1 MREADSH
8 GARLAPRPP
17 QAQRW
22 GPQAT
27 MPELLVFSLGPL
39 RVCSRGGGGGGGQ
52 RPAAHCLAIA
62 CPKTSRAAQRTRS
75 SDPWRPG
82 SRTPCA
88 GRGLP
93 SHQTSADRAKR
104 KQNAAAAAEAA
115 TAVAAGGWRS
125 RRWPTA
131 GGGSEL
137 RAQNTWCNRVNGAH
151 GRTDHCTESI
161 FYPRLTAELKSRRLL
176 RRRVPVL
183 AIPYTRVDLCL
194 VGRSPWVSLWR
205 PLQRQQR
212 QWLLREMGIFGFR
225 VIIREP

>member
-52 RPAAHCLAIA
+52 RPAAHCPAIA

>member
-52 RPAAHCLAIA
+52 RPAAHCPAIA

-75 SDPWRPG
+75 SDPWCPG

-93 SHQTSADRAKR
+93 SHQTSAGRAMR
-104 KQNAAAAAEAA
+104 KQNAAVVAEAA
-115 TAVAAGGWRS
+115 TAVA
-125 RRWPTA
+125 RRWVAKPQVANGGRGLGTA
-131 GGGSEL
+131 
-137 RAQNTWCNRVNGAH
+137 
-151 GRTDHCTESI
+151 CTEHLVQPGEWCPWPHCSLYRAY
-161 FYPRLTAELKSRRLL
+161 FAP
-176 RRRVPVL
+176 
-183 AIPYTRVDLCL
+183 PYH
-194 VGRSPWVSLWR
+194 G
-205 PLQRQQR
+205 
-212 QWLLREMGIFGFR
+212 
-225 VIIREP
+225 